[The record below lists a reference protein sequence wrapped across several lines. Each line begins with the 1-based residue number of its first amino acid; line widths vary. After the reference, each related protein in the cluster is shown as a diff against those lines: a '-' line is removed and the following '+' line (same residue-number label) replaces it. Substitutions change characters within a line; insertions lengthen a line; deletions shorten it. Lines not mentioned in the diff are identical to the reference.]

1 MIFQH
6 SLQCH
11 VRRPLG
17 HKFGQIKGQIYRK
30 TIMNMFR
37 QKNRQMDGQTID
49 LWDLL
54 HRYVSKKISSDA
66 RIVFEVLNYNRG
78 LRQF

>member
-1 MIFQH
+1 
-6 SLQCH
+6 
-11 VRRPLG
+11 
-17 HKFGQIKGQIYRK
+17 
-30 TIMNMFR
+30 MFR